1 MAERATR
8 PAAALTALLAFL
20 AALGAACFAP
30 GARADG
36 TPPSYMPEVESIL
49 EWNEDVRNTGITEAD
64 VAGLRPPDCRA
75 MTAALDDPEEF
86 PDEEGSRTSWK
97 YIPCVLWAFRAL
109 AEPYRADDFR
119 PSAPILDI
127 WNGLDLRF
135 VPGMPGGSHW
145 EDLPDPVYLR
155 DQASGILA
163 SNGFPEEEGADPPAY
178 RLHPDYF
185 TISFKWEGRDSW
197 YRAAGY
203 LGRADWTGDGR
214 ADLLIR
220 WYESAAR
227 GTYRS
232 RDVMAVTT
240 DGPGRPLR
248 AIDYKDWLLANA
260 DRVRPLLA
268 PERE

>member
-64 VAGLRPPDCRA
+64 VVGLRPPDCRA

-119 PSAPILDI
+119 PSAPMLDV
-127 WNGLDLRF
+127 WNRLDLRF

-145 EDLPDPVYLR
+145 GDLPEPVYLR
-155 DQASGILA
+155 DQASGRLA
-163 SNGFPEEEGADPPAY
+163 VSGFPEEEGAEPPDY
-178 RLHPDYF
+178 RLHPNELGIAF
-185 TISFKWEGRDSW
+185 RWEGRDQW

-214 ADLLIR
+214 ADLLIL
-220 WYESAAR
+220 WQEDAAL
-227 GTYRS
+227 GTYLS
-232 RDVMAVTT
+232 TYIMVIAA
-240 DGPGRPLR
+240 DGPGRALR
-248 AIDYKDWLLANA
+248 AIDYEDWFLANE

-268 PERE
+268 PGGE